1 MSRRDGIASCLY
13 AVFSFLG
20 IVILAVL
27 AVLLTSCRSV
37 KEIPVKETEYKY
49 IDRYIDKIKVDSIY
63 QRDSIFIREKGD
75 TIYEYKDKIII
86 KYQYLSDTI
95 YICKVDSISV
105 PQIIEVEKQ
114 LSRWEEAKMKV
125 GGFAIPVIFILLFIV
140 VGWIIRKA
148 TSLKS

>member
-1 MSRRDGIASCLY
+1 MSRRSGIASCLY
-13 AVFSFLG
+13 AVLSAVVIIGMAFL
-20 IVILAVL
+20 V
-27 AVLLTSCRSV
+27 VLLSGCRSV
-37 KEIPVKETEYKY
+37 KEIPVEKTEYKY

-63 QRDSIFIREKGD
+63 QRDSIYIREKGD

-105 PQIIEVEKQ
+105 PQIIEVEKR
-114 LSRWEEAKMKV
+114 LSQWEEAKMKV
-125 GGFAIPVIFILLFIV
+125 GGFAIPLIFVLLFIA

-148 TSLKS
+148 TS

>member
-1 MSRRDGIASCLY
+1 MSRRDGAASCIY
-13 AVFSFLG
+13 AVLSFVG

-27 AVLLTSCRSV
+27 ALLLTSCRSV

-63 QRDSIFIREKGD
+63 QRDSIYIREKGD

-105 PQIIEVEKQ
+105 PQVIEVEKR
-114 LSRWEEAKMKV
+114 LSKWEDAKMKV
-125 GGFAIPVIFILLFIV
+125 GGFAIPLIFILLLIG

-148 TSLKS
+148 TS

>member
-1 MSRRDGIASCLY
+1 MSRREGIASCLY
-13 AVFSFLG
+13 AILG
-20 IVILAVL
+20 TIVIVGMAIFAVW
-27 AVLLTSCRSV
+27 ATSCSSV

-63 QRDSIFIREKGD
+63 QRDSIYIREKGD

-86 KYQYLSDTI
+86 KYQYMSDTI
-95 YICKVDSISV
+95 YICRVDSISV
-105 PQIIEVEKQ
+105 PQIIEVEKR

-125 GGFAIPVIFILLFIV
+125 GGFAIPFIFVLLFIA

-148 TSLKS
+148 TS